1 MTLPDDVPTLN
12 DVAGRDA
19 TRGYLAFLD
28 HVVVDAQP
36 DKRPFRQI
44 AEPWQWHR
52 AHRAAGALD
61 QLAGLR
67 DDYTGKLSFWE
78 EYHKGSDKTHED
90 ARELLFLLA
99 FANRPLNCY
108 VVAGSEDQAALVT
121 KAMQGICRD
130 NSWVAERVGVSTLGA
145 WSRTN
150 GSTLTVLPKRP
161 STGQGIFPDFVIASE
176 VTHWLYEEGQRMWE
190 FVLESVNKRPRCVL
204 KVETNAGMKATW
216 QWSER
221 ERVRR
226 SPYWSFYAAPV
237 GPPLP
242 TWMNQAKIDDDSQG
256 LTAGERDRLYRN
268 RWVDPGEELGYLT
281 VDEALMCRD
290 PALWERS
297 HGERD
302 REYKVVI
309 DYGGVKDRCA
319 LCVMHAVD
327 GEDKAIVDRLD
338 CWQGTH
344 ENRIAIDFDPERP
357 QDRFVEK
364 WLMTVLNSFHVS
376 EIIVDPQQLEGL
388 AIKYERRGW
397 VVTRFEYRGGK
408 TNTLLCAVFKNAV
421 QNRRVSW
428 SPWAGLLP
436 EQYAERGRTIAI
448 EDRTLEQEIGFLV
461 TKPTAWG
468 RPRLDHEAGRH
479 DDRVVAVA
487 MGILHVLGDAL
498 PAGDRGPTAT
508 GVPPDD
514 PLYARRPA
522 PADRAP
528 DDPEYPEG
536 ARPPDSARDRYTRD
550 IFRHGFFGLGDAD
563 EDGF

>member
-1 MTLPDDVPTLN
+1 MTPSDLPV
-12 DVAGRDA
+12 VAAIAAKDA
-19 TRGYLAFLD
+19 ERGYLSFLD

-36 DKRPFRQI
+36 HKRPFRKI
-44 AEPWQWHR
+44 AEPWQWER
-52 AHRAAGALD
+52 AVRAAPALD
-61 QLAGLR
+61 RLAGLTP
-67 DDYTGKLSFWE
+67 DGAYTGPLSFWE

-90 ARELLFLLA
+90 ARELLFLLGWA
-99 FANRPLNCY
+99 TRPLNCY

-121 KAMQGICRD
+121 KAMSGICRD
-130 NSWVAERVGVSTLGA
+130 NPWIGERVGVATLSA

-176 VTHWLYEEGQRMWE
+176 VTHWLYEEGKRMWE
-190 FVLESVNKRPRCVL
+190 FVLESVNKRPNCVL

-221 ERVRR
+221 ERVRK
-226 SPYWSFYAAPV
+226 SPYWSFYSAPV

-242 TWMNQAKIDDDSQG
+242 TWMNQQKIDDDSQG

-281 VDEALMCRD
+281 TEEALLCRD
-290 PALWERS
+290 YALFERS
-297 HGERD
+297 QGERD

-309 DYGGVKDRCA
+309 DYGGVHDRCA
-319 LCVMHAVD
+319 LAVMHAVD
-327 GEDKAIVDRLD
+327 GEDKAVVDRLD
-338 CWQGTH
+338 CWQGTR
-344 ENRIAIDFDPERP
+344 ENRVAIDFDPMSPDERS
-357 QDRFVEK
+357 VEK
-364 WLMTVLNSFHVS
+364 WLVTVLNNFLVS
-376 EIIVDPQQLEGL
+376 EIVLDPQQLEGL

-397 VVTRFEYRGGK
+397 RVTRFEYRGGK
-408 TNTLLCAVFKNAV
+408 TNTLLCAVLKNAV
-421 QNRRVSW
+421 QNRRVAW

-436 EQYAERGRTIAI
+436 EQYVDRGRVVAI

-479 DDRVVAVA
+479 DDRSVVLG

-498 PAGDRGPTAT
+498 PEGDRGPTSVGKA
-508 GVPPDD
+508 PDD
-514 PLYARRPA
+514 PLFAKKPPSRDPSF
-522 PADRAP
+522 
-528 DDPEYPEG
+528 DDPDRG
-536 ARPPDSARDRYTRD
+536 ADVRPPDYARDS
-550 IFRHGFFGLGDAD
+550 IFRHGLFGL
-563 EDGF
+563 DGAGRDDDF